1 MKKTLL
7 FFAALLCTVS
17 AWADAGFFS
26 TGAAVVNL
34 SVDGTAKTKTWNS
47 TGVSAIDLGEIKSL
61 SIVSFKVNTWKNSS
75 GNICGGILQ
84 YRVYK
89 TDATAG
95 DWQEIDGKNW
105 LGESTDN
112 GSTNQTW
119 GTNTDVN
126 KDVTPAAPG
135 NYKLEIQF
143 YATGN
148 TSSNDGCEETITMN
162 NGGNYYIINFTIP
175 TPTVPY
181 VLFSED
187 VPTTVEA
194 GTAVTLSAIGTNYS
208 GEITY
213 AYSVKVPDAEDFT
226 AIEGNSYTPTAAGTY
241 TIKVVATSGEES
253 DEEEM
258 TLTVKAAAKDIT
270 IRVQIPDGLTS
281 WETTAP
287 YLWNWNDDDGI
298 TGNFVAMTAEDDNW
312 YSATVHAATINFIVV
327 NGNSWSGNNARQTV
341 DVIGVTASGCYVLGN
356 ATGKK
361 TVTATACPTNEPSV
375 VVTPSV
381 TEAIVGTE
389 VTFSATTKNFGNE
402 EATFTYTLKKPN
414 DTEAQTVTKLS
425 FTPDVVGEYVITAKA
440 TSASYSANGTCTVT
454 AKTKYYLAGTG
465 IEGLGWKENEQMP
478 MYDNMITFKNV
489 AASTK
494 VSFKVVGET
503 WYGISNLD
511 SDKSSKGI
519 EGTDNIEF
527 TTSTECDVTIQIDG
541 TTNKI
546 TVTGEFGGEA
556 VITSYT
562 VAADSVLVGVNWSA
576 TATANDMVE
585 TAEGSNIWT
594 LTKEN
599 VALEAKTY
607 KYEIVANH
615 SFDIQKNE
623 GNLVIKA
630 AGNYNVTFTLDL
642 TGAEASVKAEAVAI
656 ISKYSVSGDAAIIG
670 TNGDLTK
677 GEGNDWTLTVTGL
690 QIVNT
695 GDYTY
700 SVIGDGNKD
709 LYSTTEQTL
718 NIAKAGI
725 YTIVYTFNSET
736 KALTAAPT
744 KTGDIPT
751 EDVVFS
757 VTVPEGTPACY
768 IVTNLDE
775 FATFNAMTKTDDTHY
790 TITLNCNKSLIAYKY
805 CCAESWDNVEVTAE
819 GGEVANRSYAESD
832 VVAAWKA
839 VPATPVVYYI
849 AGEGLDGITWDANSY
864 ELTDNTATFKDV
876 AAETI
881 IIFKIT
887 DGSCTN
893 SWGSADIDADNSDAD
908 YEADGTNVKLVTKEV
923 TDVTISFDP
932 ATKKITVK
940 GSFGAKIEIT
950 SYTIVGDKA
959 LTGFDWNTDEE
970 SNNMTEGENGVWTLV
985 KTDVSLTA
993 GEYKYKVVGNHS
1005 YAVYQLPA
1013 SGDQTLTISETGVY
1027 TVTFT
1032 LNVTAGTLNAN
1043 AVKTSVTPTGIDNA
1057 TAVSVYAENGT
1068 IYADGQMRIYTISGI
1083 DVTEQNGQLQGIYV
1097 VKCGGKITKVVV
1109 R

>member
-1 MKKTLL
+1 MKKHFLFLLALACAFSLSARTLYL
-7 FFAALLCTVS
+7 VPNSNWAQDNPKFS
-17 AWADAGFFS
+17 ANYFGGGTTQSFTDFLTS
-26 TGAAVVNL
+26 T
-34 SVDGTAKTKTWNS
+34 DGTHYEATVPDEATKVIFVRHNPAATSPGW
-47 TGVSAIDLGEIKSL
+47 TE
-61 SIVSFKVNTWKNSS
+61 NTNMW
-75 GNICGGILQ
+75 
-84 YRVYK
+84 
-89 TDATAG
+89 
-95 DWQEIDGKNW
+95 
-105 LGESTDN
+105 
-112 GSTNQTW
+112 NQTS
-119 GTNTDVN
+119 D
-126 KDVTPAAPG
+126 
-135 NYKLEIQF
+135 L
-143 YATGN
+143 
-148 TSSNDGCEETITMN
+148 
-162 NGGNYYIINFTIP
+162 TIP
-175 TPTVPY
+175 TDGANCYTVADGAWTKGAGTWSTYTPP
-181 VLFSED
+181 VVTEPIVKFGAD
-187 VPTTVEA
+187 VPTSVEA
-194 GTAVTLSAIGTNYS
+194 GTAITLSATGENFS
-208 GEITY
+208 GDISY

-226 AIEGNSYTPTAAGTY
+226 AIEGTSYTPTVVGTY
-241 TIKVVATSGEES
+241 TLKVVATSGEENANK
-253 DEEEM
+253 EM
-258 TLTVKAAAKDIT
+258 TLTVKAVAQDII
-270 IRVQIPDGLTS
+270 IRVQIPTGLTGWLS
-281 WETTAP
+281 SADP
-287 YLWNWNDDDGI
+287 YLYNWSDDI
-298 TGNFVAMTAEDDNW
+298 TGNFAAMTAEDDNW

-327 NGNSWSGNNARQTV
+327 NGNSWNGDARQTA
-341 DVIGVTASGCYVLGN
+341 DVKDVTASGCYILGN
-356 ATGKK
+356 ASGKK
-361 TVTATACPTNEPSV
+361 TVTATECPTTEPSV

-389 VTFSATTKNFGNE
+389 VTFSATTKNFGGE

-414 DTEAQTVTKLS
+414 DTEAQTVTELS
-425 FTPDVVGEYVITAKA
+425 FTPDVVGDYVITAKA
-440 TSASYSANGTCTVT
+440 TSASYEKEGTCTVT
-454 AKTKYYLAGTG
+454 AKTKYYLAGSG
-465 IEGLGWKENEQMP
+465 IEGLDWDANKMP
-478 MYDNMITFKNV
+478 MYDNMITFTKV
-489 AASTK
+489 AAGTK
-494 VSFKVVGET
+494 VSFKVVGDD

-511 SDKSSKGI
+511 TDKSDTGV

-527 TTSTECDVTIQIDG
+527 TTSTECDVAIQIDG

-546 TVTGEFGGEA
+546 TVTGEFGGVVA
-556 VITSYT
+556 ITSYT
-562 VAADSVLVGVNWSA
+562 VASEAALVGENWSE
-576 TATANDMVE
+576 TATANDMTE
-585 TAEGSNIWT
+585 TAESSKIWT

-599 VALEAKTY
+599 VTLEAKTY
-607 KYEIVANH
+607 KYEILANH
-615 SFDIQKNE
+615 AWDVQKNE

-656 ISKYSVSGDAAIIG
+656 ISKYSVAGDAAIIG

-690 QIVNT
+690 EITTAGN
-695 GDYTY
+695 YTY

-709 LYSTTEQTL
+709 LYSTAEQTL
-718 NIAKAGI
+718 DIAEIGI

-805 CCAESWDNVEVTAE
+805 CCAASWDYVEITAE

-849 AGEGLDGITWDANSY
+849 AGSGLDGITWVADSY
-864 ELTDNTATFKDV
+864 KLTDNTATFKDV
-876 AAETI
+876 AAGTTI
-881 IIFKIT
+881 TFKIT
-887 DGSCTN
+887 DGTWDN
-893 SWGSADIDADNSDAD
+893 SWGYSNIDTDNSDAG
-908 YEADGTNVKLVTKEV
+908 YEAGGDNNVKLVTKEV

-932 ATKKITVK
+932 ATNKITVK

-950 SYTIVGDKA
+950 SYTIVGDEA
-959 LTGFDWNTDEE
+959 LTGFNWNTDEE

-993 GEYKYKVVGNHS
+993 STEYNYKVVGNHS
-1005 YAVYQLPA
+1005 FDVYQLPA
-1013 SGDQTLTISETGVY
+1013 SGNQTLTISETGIY

-1043 AVKTSVTPTGIDNA
+1043 AVKTTVTPTGIDNA
-1057 TAVSVYAENGT
+1057 AAVSVYAENGT

-1097 VKCGGKITKVVV
+1097 VKCGSKITKVVV

>member
-1 MKKTLL
+1 MKKHFLFLFALACAFSLNARTLYL
-7 FFAALLCTVS
+7 VPNSNWTQDSPKFS
-17 AWADAGFFS
+17 AYYFGGTITKGAFTDFLTSADA
-26 TGAAVVNL
+26 THYEATVPDGAATVIFVRHNPAAT
-34 SVDGTAKTKTWNS
+34 SPDWTENTNMWNQTS
-47 TGVSAIDLGEIKSL
+47 DLTIP
-61 SIVSFKVNTWKNSS
+61 T
-75 GNICGGILQ
+75 
-84 YRVYK
+84 
-89 TDATAG
+89 
-95 DWQEIDGKNW
+95 DGKNCYTVADGAW
-105 LGESTDN
+105 SKGTGTWSTY
-112 GSTNQTW
+112 TPP
-119 GTNTDVN
+119 V
-126 KDVTPAAPG
+126 VTEPIVKFGA
-135 NYKLEIQF
+135 
-143 YATGN
+143 
-148 TSSNDGCEETITMN
+148 
-162 NGGNYYIINFTIP
+162 
-175 TPTVPY
+175 
-181 VLFSED
+181 D
-187 VPTTVEA
+187 VPTSVEVN
-194 GTAVTLSAIGTNYS
+194 TEITLSATSENFS
-208 GEITY
+208 GDISY

-258 TLTVKAAAKDIT
+258 TLTVKAAAKDIA

-298 TGNFVAMTAEDDNW
+298 AGNFVAMTAEDDNW

-414 DTEAQTVTKLS
+414 DTEAQTVTELS

-440 TSASYSANGTCTVT
+440 TSASYEKEGTCTVT

-465 IEGLGWKENEQMP
+465 IEGLDWDAAKQMP
-478 MYDNMITFKNV
+478 MYDNMITFTKV
-489 AASTK
+489 AAGTK

-805 CCAESWDNVEVTAE
+805 CCAESWDNVEITAE

-849 AGEGLDGITWDANSY
+849 AGEGLDGVTWDADSY
-864 ELTDNTATFKDV
+864 KLTDNTATFEDV

-881 IIFKIT
+881 ITFKIT
-887 DGSCTN
+887 DGTWTN
-893 SWGSADIDADNSDAD
+893 NWGYSNIDTDNSDAG
-908 YEADGTNVKLVTKEV
+908 YEAGGDNNVKLVTKEV

-932 ATKKITVK
+932 ATNKITVK

-993 GEYKYKVVGNHS
+993 STEYKYKVVGNHS

>member
-1 MKKTLL
+1 MKKHFLFLFALACAFSLSARTLYL
-7 FFAALLCTVS
+7 VPNSNWAQASPKFSAYYFGGTVAKGAFTDFLTS
-17 AWADAGFFS
+17 A
-26 TGAAVVNL
+26 
-34 SVDGTAKTKTWNS
+34 DGTHYEATVPDGATTVIFVRHNPTLTSPEWGDNKTWNQTS
-47 TGVSAIDLGEIKSL
+47 DL
-61 SIVSFKVNTWKNSS
+61 
-75 GNICGGILQ
+75 
-84 YRVYK
+84 
-89 TDATAG
+89 
-95 DWQEIDGKNW
+95 
-105 LGESTDN
+105 
-112 GSTNQTW
+112 
-119 GTNTDVN
+119 
-126 KDVTPAAPG
+126 
-135 NYKLEIQF
+135 
-143 YATGN
+143 
-148 TSSNDGCEETITMN
+148 
-162 NGGNYYIINFTIP
+162 TIP
-175 TPTVPY
+175 TDGSNCYTVADGVWDKGEGNWSTYTVTTPH
-181 VLFSED
+181 VTFGAD
-187 VPTTVEA
+187 VPTSVEVN
-194 GTAVTLSAIGTNYS
+194 TEITLSATSENFS
-208 GEITY
+208 GEISYT
-213 AYSVKVPDAEDFT
+213 YSVKVPDAEDFT
-226 AIEGNSYTPTAAGTY
+226 AIEGNSYTPTAVGTY
-241 TIKVVATSGEES
+241 TLKVVATSGEES
-253 DEEEM
+253 AEKEM
-258 TLTVKAAAKDIT
+258 TLTVKAAAQDIT
-270 IRVQIPDGLTS
+270 IRVQIPTGMTGWDYTAEPYLFLWNGDDINDVWAQLTS
-281 WETTAP
+281 
-287 YLWNWNDDDGI
+287 
-298 TGNFVAMTAEDDNW
+298 EDDNW

-327 NGNSWSGNNARQTV
+327 NGNGWNGDARQTENMN
-341 DVIGVTASGCYVLGN
+341 GVTASGCYVLGN
-356 ATGKK
+356 ASGKK

-375 VVTPSV
+375 VVTPSF
-381 TEAIVGTE
+381 TKAIVGTE
-389 VTFSATTKNFGNE
+389 VTFFATTKNFGDE
-402 EATFTYTLKKPN
+402 EATFTYTLKKPS

-425 FTPDVVGEYVITAKA
+425 FTPDVVGDYVITAKA
-440 TSASYSANGTCTVT
+440 TSTSYSANGTCTVT

-478 MYDNMITFKNV
+478 MYDNMITFAKV
-489 AASTK
+489 AAGTK
-494 VSFKVVGET
+494 VSFKVVGDT

-511 SDKSSKGI
+511 TDKSSTGI

-527 TTSTECDVTIQIDG
+527 TTSKECDVIIQIDEA
-541 TTNKI
+541 TNKI
-546 TVTGEFGGEA
+546 TVTGDFGGVVA
-556 VITSYT
+556 ITSYT
-562 VAADSVLVGVNWSA
+562 VAGIKGLMGTTKDFDE

-607 KYEIVANH
+607 EYKVVSNH
-615 SFDIQKNE
+615 AWNVKDYPSS
-623 GNLVIKA
+623 GNYTLDIKA

-677 GEGNDWTLTVTGL
+677 GEGNDWTLTVSGL
-690 QIVNT
+690 EITTT

-709 LYSTTEQTL
+709 LYSTAEQAL
-718 NIAKAGI
+718 NIAEIGI

-736 KALTAAPT
+736 KDLTAAPT

-775 FATFNAMTKTDDTHY
+775 FANFNAMTKTDDTHY

-805 CCAESWDNVEVTAE
+805 CCAKSWNNVESTAE

-849 AGEGLDGITWDANSY
+849 AGEGLDGVTWNADSY
-864 ELTDNTATFKDV
+864 KLTDNTATFKDV
-876 AAETI
+876 AAGTI
-881 IIFKIT
+881 ITFKIT
-887 DGSCTN
+887 DGTWDN
-893 SWGSADIDADNSDAD
+893 SWGYSNIDADNSDAG
-908 YEADGTNVKLVTKEV
+908 YEAGGDNNVKLVTKEV

-932 ATKKITVK
+932 ATNKITVK

-959 LTGFDWNTDEE
+959 LTGFDWNINEE

-993 GEYKYKVVGNHS
+993 GTEYKYKVAGNHN

-1032 LNVTAGTLNAN
+1032 LNVTAGTINAN

-1057 TAVSVYAENGT
+1057 AAVSVYAENGT

-1097 VKCGGKITKVVV
+1097 VKCGSKITKVVV